1 MADSNYPIIAYLDKK
16 DSRDSQQIVFPT
28 TTETLQSALRAAGA
42 KNGEVNV
49 SHYFTGENELYKHLP
64 ENLSADNLDELNF
77 IAVRMEEMSESE
89 REIFNAVVE
98 AEWHCDSL
106 KDIINICENLDKFD
120 LQPAYNAE
128 QYGEFHRDLAR
139 DEYAGIVNRLLNSED
154 AKDRDFASYIEDVE
168 ENLNLTFYGRL
179 QAEREDGVFTEQ
191 GYLTRT
197 GEFEEVY
204 RNHHDLPDDFK
215 VYAEPAVTVPK
226 HDPIVRA
233 VYTYAG
239 ADNARLFET
248 VDFPASEERIAELLS
263 SAGINGAD
271 ERVFFVESY
280 ESRLYGLSEVLD
292 AIEDG
297 IHPSEI
303 NDLAVKLNS
312 LGEREQ
318 RLFTSALE
326 MHRYG
331 GDMEGLLNFA
341 SRLAPEEALER
352 KPHEKES
359 VLSKIREAMAQP
371 KQPHKPKSPDKS
383 EPEL

>member
-1 MADSNYPIIAYLDKK
+1 MADSSYPIIAYLDKK
-16 DSRDSQQIVFPT
+16 DSRDSPQIVFPT
-28 TTETLQSALRAAGA
+28 TTETLQGALRAVGA
-42 KNGEVNV
+42 ENGEVNV
-49 SHYFTGENELYKHLP
+49 RDYSTGDNELYKRLP
-64 ENLSADNLDELNF
+64 EKLTADTLNEMNF
-77 IAVRMEEMSESE
+77 LAVRLEEMSESE
-89 REIFNAVVE
+89 REIFDAVVE

-106 KDIINICENLDKFD
+106 KDIINIEENLDKFD

-168 ENLNLTFYGRL
+168 ENLNLTFYGHL

-204 RNHHDLPDDFK
+204 RSHHDLPDDFK
-215 VYAEPAVTVPK
+215 VYAASEVTVPE
-226 HDPIVRA
+226 HEPIVSA

-239 ADNARLFET
+239 ADNARLSET
-248 VDFPASEERIAELLS
+248 VDFPASEERIAELLNN
-263 SAGINGAD
+263 AAINGAD
-271 ERVFFVESY
+271 ERIFFVESY
-280 ESRLYGLSEVLD
+280 ESKLYGLSEVLD

-303 NDLAVKLNS
+303 NDLAIKLDG
-312 LGEREQ
+312 LGEREL

-341 SRLAPEEALER
+341 SRLAPKETLER

-359 VLSKIREAMAQP
+359 VLGKIREAMAQP
-371 KQPHKPKSPDKS
+371 KQPHKAKSPDKS
-383 EPEL
+383 EPER